1 MPLSQRSAGTGF
13 ADRAGASGVAEPV
26 GTPGDAAAPAPT
38 AAAVGAGGPPRLRV
52 ENVSK
57 TFGRNR
63 ALRDVRL
70 DLRPGEIHALVGQN
84 GSGKSTLAKVLTGY
98 HAPDPGGRVLVDG
111 VELRLPVRPRQARA
125 AGVAVVHQSL
135 GLVGEAS
142 VVENLRVGRFRA
154 GRFSR
159 RIRWRE
165 EREAA
170 LAVLERLGRPLP
182 LHVPVASLPEEA
194 RATVAIARALQDAHP
209 GHGMII
215 FDESTRSLG
224 REALEHFYGIL
235 DEVVATG
242 TAVLMITHRLEEV
255 VEAAD
260 RVTVL
265 RDGVAA
271 ESGLPTQGLRAT
283 DLARLVLG
291 RALTSMPGP
300 VRTPPDQ
307 PATPAPPPASAAV
320 PARTGASADQASVE
334 TASVETVP
342 VETVP
347 VETVPVETVPVETVP
362 VETVP
367 AETVPVETVPVETVP
382 VETVPAEMVPAEMVL
397 VEVAPADSESA
408 GSGVPARAATP
419 AKPAEPF
426 VELVGVSGAI
436 ARDVSLRLEPGE
448 IVGVTGLTASGYDEL
463 PYLVAGARRAGAGR
477 LTVAGTSL
485 DLTSL
490 DSRAAI
496 AAGVALVPEAREH
509 AGLALEL
516 TVGEN
521 VLLPRVAQAAGDDGP
536 AAHAGRRGRREGE
549 AGDGA
554 DVPRRHRGHGG
565 QGGQAGRAGR
575 LRGGGADGRSSSRA
589 VRGRAGRG
597 RRRDWYR
604 HEPPGR
610 MRGGLMPVDRDAE
623 RAFVK
628 HWINAVDVRPPAPEL
643 AAGKLSGGN
652 QQKVLLAKWLAVR
665 PRLLVLHEPTQAVDV
680 GARHTIIAT
689 IREAAVRGCAVLV
702 AGSDENE
709 LALLCDRVVVFR
721 DGRAAEELTDDL
733 APDAIVAATF
743 STGDR
748 RALRSPSRASASA
761 GGVGDG

>member
-334 TASVETVP
+334 TVP

-347 VETVPVETVPVETVP
+347 VETVPVETVPVET
-362 VETVP
+362 
-367 AETVPVETVPVETVP
+367 
-382 VETVPAEMVPAEMVL
+382 VPAEMVL

-565 QGGQAGRAGR
+565 HGGQAGRAGR

-589 VRGRAGRG
+589 VRGQAGRG
-597 RRRDWYR
+597 RKRDWYR

-610 MRGGLMPVDRDAE
+610 MRGGLTPVDRDAE

-689 IREAAVRGCAVLV
+689 IREAAARGCAVLV

-721 DGRAAEELTDDL
+721 DGRAAEELTGDL

>member
-1 MPLSQRSAGTGF
+1 MQPSPQTTRPDSAE
-13 ADRAGASGVAEPV
+13 AG
-26 GTPGDAAAPAPT
+26 D
-38 AAAVGAGGPPRLRV
+38 PPRLSV

-57 TFGRNR
+57 TFGRYR
-63 ALRDVRL
+63 ALREVGL

-165 EREAA
+165 ERAAA

-194 RATVAIARALQDAHP
+194 KATVAIARALQDAHR
-209 GHGMII
+209 GRGMII

-255 VEAAD
+255 LEAAD

-271 ESGLPTQGLRAT
+271 ESGLPTRDLRAT

-291 RALTSMPGP
+291 RALTSLPGP
-300 VRTPPDQ
+300 SRTSPN
-307 PATPAPPPASAAV
+307 PATAPAPARDAAEPAAASSAEPAVAAEPAAAV
-320 PARTGASADQASVE
+320 I
-334 TASVETVP
+334 
-342 VETVP
+342 
-347 VETVPVETVPVETVP
+347 
-362 VETVP
+362 
-367 AETVPVETVPVETVP
+367 
-382 VETVPAEMVPAEMVL
+382 
-397 VEVAPADSESA
+397 
-408 GSGVPARAATP
+408 
-419 AKPAEPF
+419 
-426 VELVGVSGAI
+426 ELVGVSGAV

-448 IVGVTGLTASGYDEL
+448 VVGVTGLTASGYDEL
-463 PYLVAGARRAGAGR
+463 PYLVTGARRAGAGR
-477 LTVAGTSL
+477 LTIAGASL

-490 DSRAAI
+490 DSRSAI

-521 VLLPRVAQAAGDDGP
+521 VVLPRVTVAVGDDRPEAVIGRTGGRGGGSP
-536 AAHAGRRGRREGE
+536 AGSRRRGRRDPGGE
-549 AGDGA
+549 
-554 DVPRRHRGHGG
+554 
-565 QGGQAGRAGR
+565 
-575 LRGGGADGRSSSRA
+575 
-589 VRGRAGRG
+589 
-597 RRRDWYR
+597 RDWYR
-604 HEPPGR
+604 HEEPRRP
-610 MRGGLMPVDRDAE
+610 RGGLMPVDRDAE
-623 RAFVK
+623 RALVK

-680 GARHTIIAT
+680 GARHAIIST
-689 IREAAVRGCAVLV
+689 IREAAARGAAVLV
-702 AGSDENE
+702 AGSDEHE
-709 LALLCDRVVVFR
+709 LALLCDRVLVFR
-721 DGRAAEELTDDL
+721 DGRVAEELTGDL
-733 APDAIVAATF
+733 EPDAIVAATF

-748 RALRSPSRASASA
+748 RALRSPTRFGVAESVGGATDGSAPE
-761 GGVGDG
+761 